1 MMLLNLIKWFKNKNQ
16 RLEAIVNQI
25 LYIVVAFTNIIV
37 IVKKIDNL
45 SLETRCSFVYVH
57 SFEYCNADPT
67 RDSFDEYYMPLVEIK
82 DFNALVDNKPFLDQP
97 VKENKQE
104 AYEKLFEMSRKNDYT
119 TETLLDYSYYQ
130 KY

>member
-1 MMLLNLIKWFKNKNQ
+1 M
-16 RLEAIVNQI
+16 AI
-25 LYIVVAFTNIIV
+25 AFTNIIV

-97 VKENKQE
+97 VKKTNKKRMKNFLKCQDKMIIQQ
-104 AYEKLFEMSRKNDYT
+104 KLY
-119 TETLLDYSYYQ
+119 
-130 KY
+130 

>member
-25 LYIVVAFTNIIV
+25 LYIVVAIAFTNIIV

-97 VKENKQE
+97 VKKTNKKRMKNFLKCH
-104 AYEKLFEMSRKNDYT
+104 EKMIIQ
-119 TETLLDYSYYQ
+119 Q
-130 KY
+130 KLY